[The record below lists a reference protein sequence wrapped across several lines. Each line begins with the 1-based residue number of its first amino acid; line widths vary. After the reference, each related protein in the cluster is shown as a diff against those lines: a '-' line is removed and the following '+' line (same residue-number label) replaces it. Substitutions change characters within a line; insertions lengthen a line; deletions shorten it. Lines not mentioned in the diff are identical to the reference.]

1 MPLLKSAKE
10 KVHEYNAR
18 LPLKYFAL
26 STLSIW
32 SIIVGILLIWNIAT
46 EKKGNIHS
54 AKVIAR
60 TLLKKDM
67 IYRNWNSLHGGVYVP
82 VTKDT
87 QPNKY
92 LGIERRDV
100 DTAFGVKLTK
110 INPAYMTRQVYE
122 LSNNVSG
129 VKGHI
134 TSLNPLRP
142 ENFPDAWEK
151 RALTLFKAG
160 KKEFSSSE
168 RNNGEVYF
176 RFILPLVNN
185 KQCLQCHA
193 VQGEKLGS
201 IRGGLSV
208 SIPFLNS
215 INIEKRQIHTLCL
228 IYFLLWVSGTIGGA
242 TGFYILKQKIRNL
255 NESLIKLSDQEKMQ
269 GVLEM
274 AGAVC
279 HELNQPLQE
288 ALTASEMIQDKINS
302 NSSID
307 EELVFM
313 IDGLEKMGTITDKLM
328 QVTKYK
334 TKKYLKG
341 EIIDLDEA
349 SDFNNHKKF

>member
-10 KVHEYNAR
+10 KIHEYNAR
-18 LPLKYFAL
+18 LPSKYFTL

-32 SIIVGILLIWNIAT
+32 SVIVGLLLIWNITT

-54 AKVIAR
+54 AKVVAR

-67 IYRNWNSLHGGVYVP
+67 IYRKWNSLHNGVYVP

-92 LGIERRDV
+92 LSIEKRDV
-100 DTAFGVKLTK
+100 DTIFGVKLTK
-110 INPAYMTRQVYE
+110 INPAYMTRQVYG
-122 LSNNVSG
+122 LSNKSDG

-151 RALTLFKAG
+151 RALKLFNVG
-160 KKEFSSSE
+160 KKEFSSID

-176 RFILPLVNN
+176 RFMLPLVND

-201 IRGGLSV
+201 IRGGLCV
-208 SIPFLNS
+208 SIPFLNNL
-215 INIEKRQIHTLCL
+215 NIEKRQIQILCL
-228 IYFLLWVSGTIGGA
+228 IYFLLWFSGTIGISI
-242 TGFYILKQKIRNL
+242 GFYILKQKIRNL
-255 NESLIKLSDQEKMQ
+255 NESEIKLRDQEKMQ

-288 ALTASEMIQDKINS
+288 ALTASEIIQTKINS